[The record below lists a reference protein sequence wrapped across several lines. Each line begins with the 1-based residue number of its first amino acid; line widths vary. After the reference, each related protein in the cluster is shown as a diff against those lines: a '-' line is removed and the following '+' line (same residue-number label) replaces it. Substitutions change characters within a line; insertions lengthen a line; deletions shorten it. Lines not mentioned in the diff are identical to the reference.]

1 MRSDKKRDKIK
12 LMIQPTVQFKEGNLY
27 LDTVINGQ
35 LYSAVIEL
43 PQLTNQ
49 QQEEQFAYVISNFV
63 KNTMLQAKGIRIDK
77 GLPIIQ

>member
-1 MRSDKKRDKIK
+1 
-12 LMIQPTVQFKEGNLY
+12 MIQPTVQFKEGNLY